1 MTELLDRFV
10 DRSRALDGRV
20 GAVVLAPD
28 GSEALALDADGVY
41 FSASV
46 IKLPLVMTLYLDA
59 AAGRLS
65 LEDRIAVG
73 ERVSGSGVLRDLH
86 DIDTMS
92 VRDLAFLTLG
102 VSDNTATNRLIELVG
117 AERVNEMLEE
127 WGCRSTRLQR
137 AMFDMEAKAR
147 GHENLM
153 TPRETASLL
162 ARVVGEAPASEPMA
176 AVLALLERNTNTIRL
191 GRYLPKGATLAHK
204 DGWGDDPEYVD
215 NDAGVV
221 KARSSVVAVGFTY
234 RLPPVVAR
242 PLLGLL
248 GLAAAELA
256 GAEVTGLPLE
266 MVGVARSP

>member
-1 MTELLDRFV
+1 MTALLDRFV
-10 DRSRALDGRV
+10 DQARAADGRV

-28 GSEALALDADGVY
+28 GSEALALDPDGVF

-59 AAGRLS
+59 AAGRWS
-65 LEDRIAVG
+65 LEDRIPVG
-73 ERVSGSGVLRDLH
+73 ERVPGSGVLRDLR
-86 DIDTMS
+86 DIDAMS
-92 VRDLAFLTLG
+92 VRDLASLTMS

-117 AERVNEMLEE
+117 VARVNEMLDE
-127 WGCRSTRLQR
+127 WTCPATRLQR

-147 GHENLM
+147 GCENLM

-162 ARVVGEAPASEPMA
+162 WRVLRDASSSEPMA
-176 AVLALLERNTNTIRL
+176 AVLALLERNTNTTRL
-191 GRYLPKGATLAHK
+191 GRYLPKGATVAHK

-215 NDAGVV
+215 NDVGILRAGS
-221 KARSSVVAVGFTY
+221 AVVAAGFTY

-248 GLAAAELA
+248 GFAAAELA
-256 GAEVTGLPLE
+256 GADVSGLPFE
-266 MVGVARSP
+266 AVSRA